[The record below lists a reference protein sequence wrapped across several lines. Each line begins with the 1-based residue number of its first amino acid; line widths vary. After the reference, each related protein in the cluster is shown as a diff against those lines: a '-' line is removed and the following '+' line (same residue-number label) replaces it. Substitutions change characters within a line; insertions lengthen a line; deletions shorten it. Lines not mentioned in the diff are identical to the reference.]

1 MYAICPKNL
10 RFLVKKAKFTKLNFS
25 QGGSAEISLILDS
38 YQPNGILTGSIFTFF
53 GSFQKSFFLLRD
65 SVLGQKTTKVL
76 QKLSYV
82 RKSGFRIRI
91 KNVRIRI
98 QIQVSAN
105 MLIRIRTQAITAF
118 NFRNISK
125 LDY

>member
-25 QGGSAEISLILDS
+25 QGGSAEISLILVS

-65 SVLGQKTTKVL
+65 SVLCDAKYSNMMIVDKY
-76 QKLSYV
+76 LS
-82 RKSGFRIRI
+82 RKMF
-91 KNVRIRI
+91 K
-98 QIQVSAN
+98 
-105 MLIRIRTQAITAF
+105 
-118 NFRNISK
+118 
-125 LDY
+125 DY